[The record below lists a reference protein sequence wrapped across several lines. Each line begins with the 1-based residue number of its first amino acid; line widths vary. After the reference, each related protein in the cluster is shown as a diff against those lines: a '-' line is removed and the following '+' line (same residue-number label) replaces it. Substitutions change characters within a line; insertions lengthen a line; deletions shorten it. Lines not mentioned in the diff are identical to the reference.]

1 MPVVIKRANSIT
13 IIRTLWVRFRGCN
26 AGSGADV
33 GFGICLPGRRLT
45 DPARCFYGAE
55 MWALNHANINRVLE
69 HQYPE
74 VWDQIEALRSR
85 GVRSSDPAMQKLFAA
100 HRRLVR
106 WYNPEHAGR
115 LQTEPRSRHDDL

>member
-1 MPVVIKRANSIT
+1 VDDLECLRQALGFDQWSRYGFSYGGPVAQGYALAYPARV
-13 IIRTLWVRFRGCN
+13 
-26 AGSGADV
+26 
-33 GFGICLPGRRLT
+33 RRLVLANT
-45 DPARCFYGAE
+45 LYGAE
-55 MWALNHANINRVLE
+55 MWALNHANIHRVLE